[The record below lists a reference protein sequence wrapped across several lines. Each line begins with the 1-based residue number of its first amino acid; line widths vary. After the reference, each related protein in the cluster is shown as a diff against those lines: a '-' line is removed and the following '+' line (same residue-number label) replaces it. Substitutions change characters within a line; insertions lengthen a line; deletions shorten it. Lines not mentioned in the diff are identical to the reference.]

1 MKTGVVPPLGNR
13 HWAKPITIGSA
24 SVIPLIDKARNLHA
38 HRPAMD
44 LQNTSYRAARSKDP
58 PAHGRSL
65 SSPPWSCRARAA
77 AFRWLDRWRRLF
89 AVLIAVFGDAVFF
102 LLFHQLLDAM
112 FSTSFVRALSMSF
125 QFILISGLAVRR
137 AISKILCCC
146 CDYGDRV
153 PLELMHRGDDL
164 CRQNGTGRMAACLE
178 IRDKRRRAPCALDRK
193 QFVHC

>member
-1 MKTGVVPPLGNR
+1 MLHTTKFQGRNPPTLVSELTMKTGVVPPLGNR

-77 AFRWLDRWRRLF
+77 AFRCLDRGRRLF
-89 AVLIAVFGDAVFF
+89 AVLIAVFADTVFSS
-102 LLFHQLLDAM
+102 
-112 FSTSFVRALSMSF
+112 FS
-125 QFILISGLAVRR
+125 
-137 AISKILCCC
+137 
-146 CDYGDRV
+146 
-153 PLELMHRGDDL
+153 
-164 CRQNGTGRMAACLE
+164 
-178 IRDKRRRAPCALDRK
+178 IRLWMPC
-193 QFVHC
+193 VGHGSS

>member
-1 MKTGVVPPLGNR
+1 MKTGVVPLLGNR

-77 AFRWLDRWRRLF
+77 AFRWLDRWTRLSLLSF
-89 AVLIAVFGDAVFF
+89 GEAVIF
-102 LLFHQLLDAM
+102 LTSLFHQLLDAI
-112 FSTSFVRALSMSF
+112 FSTSFLRALSMSF
-125 QFILISGLAVRR
+125 QFILIPGSRCGAKS
-137 AISKILCCC
+137 AKSFCCC

-164 CRQNGTGRMAACLE
+164 CRQNGTGRMAACLK
-178 IRDKRRRAPCALDRK
+178 IRDKRRRAPCWLDRK
-193 QFVHC
+193 QFAHC